1 MALWKDAAPTA
12 APPAPLPASAPPRM
26 ATEGAARPG
35 VDRTATEPAAAA
47 AGAAHAAAAPA
58 AAPAPRPRPVE
69 VKESVIAS
77 GLSIEGKIQ
86 GTGHVRIAGQFKGD
100 VHVEGNLSIEPGAKH
115 QGEVRAGTVTV
126 SGELTGNI
134 GARHIDVTSSGVI
147 VGDVKADTITVAS
160 GSRMRGHV
168 EFGWGDG
175 TNPPSRLDTHKGS
188 GLPS

>member
-1 MALWKDAAPTA
+1 MALWKEPVTNPAPMPMPASISPRPAADTA
-12 APPAPLPASAPPRM
+12 ARASFDR
-26 ATEGAARPG
+26 AAL
-35 VDRTATEPAAAA
+35 EPAAAPTRSA
-47 AGAAHAAAAPA
+47 V
-58 AAPAPRPRPVE
+58 RTE
-69 VKESVIAS
+69 LKESLIAS
-77 GLSIEGKIQ
+77 GLAIEGKIS

-100 VHVEGNLSIEPGAKH
+100 VNVEGNLGIEPGAKH
-115 QGEVRAGTVTV
+115 QGEVRAATVTV

-134 GARHIDVTSSGVI
+134 GAKHVDVTASGVI

-175 TNPPSRLDTHKGS
+175 AGMPGRLEHKGG

>member
-1 MALWKDAAPTA
+1 MALWKEVTAPSPAPVPATASTSPKPAEAAPRATFDRA
-12 APPAPLPASAPPRM
+12 AAEAASAATSPPRS
-26 ATEGAARPG
+26 AART
-35 VDRTATEPAAAA
+35 DL
-47 AGAAHAAAAPA
+47 
-58 AAPAPRPRPVE
+58 
-69 VKESVIAS
+69 KESLISS
-77 GLSIEGKIQ
+77 GLAIEGKIS

-100 VHVEGNLSIEPGAKH
+100 VNVEGNLSIEPGAKH

-134 GARHIDVTSSGVI
+134 GARHVDVTASGVV

-175 TNPPSRLDTHKGS
+175 AGTNGRSDNKGNGQS
-188 GLPS
+188 T

>member
-1 MALWKDAAPTA
+1 MSLWKEPAVPAPTS
-12 APPAPLPASAPPRM
+12 APRPITDSLPRAVPERAPPLPAAPHRELPRELPRDLPRESM
-26 ATEGAARPG
+26 IAA
-35 VDRTATEPAAAA
+35 
-47 AGAAHAAAAPA
+47 
-58 AAPAPRPRPVE
+58 
-69 VKESVIAS
+69 

-86 GTGHVRIAGQFKGD
+86 GTGNVRIAGAFKGD
-100 VHVEGNLSIEPGAKH
+100 VQVEGNLSIEAGAKH
-115 QGEVRAGTVTV
+115 QGEVRAGTVAV

-134 GARHIDVTSSGVI
+134 GAKHVDVMPSGVI

-175 TNPPSRLDTHKGS
+175 SGKPARSEPLLARIEPRGN

>member
-1 MALWKDAAPTA
+1 MALWKEPAPPAAAPVPAAAPPRPAADAAPRAGFDRVATDSPA
-12 APPAPLPASAPPRM
+12 A
-26 ATEGAARPG
+26 T
-35 VDRTATEPAAAA
+35 AAAA
-47 AGAAHAAAAPA
+47 AA
-58 AAPAPRPRPVE
+58 RPKERME
-69 VKESVIAS
+69 IKESLIAS
-77 GLSIEGKIQ
+77 GLSIEGKIS

-100 VHVEGNLSIEPGAKH
+100 VHVEGNLTIEPGAKH

-134 GARHIDVTSSGVI
+134 GARHIDVLATGVI

-168 EFGWGDG
+168 
-175 TNPPSRLDTHKGS
+175 TTPPTRIDHKGN